1 MKYVTPEQK
10 GVSSAAIKEY
20 IDRLEANQV
29 STHEIILARGED
41 IYFEKYWEPFY
52 PEYQHRMYSV
62 TKSMVS
68 LAIGFALQDGLL
80 RLDDKI
86 SEHFPKEVAVA
97 NQTDENMLNQTIRN
111 MLMMST
117 AKTVRG
123 WFWERTPDRVQ
134 FYFENDNPS
143 RKPGVRFEY
152 DSCGSF
158 ILGALVERLTGMELM
173 EYLRVK
179 LFDKIGVSKEA
190 YCLKCPGG
198 HSWGDSAMICM
209 PRDMLLIA
217 RFVLNKGRWNGE
229 QILSEEYILEATSD
243 LIDTKVGDLDDF
255 KSKGYGYYIW
265 RTYDNSFMFYG
276 MGCQFAVCV
285 PDKDMIMIYN
295 GDNQGYDENEDLI
308 IKNFFECIVRP
319 ASDEAL
325 DENQDL
331 EVEEALKRPLKL
343 MTAKGEASNEH
354 QEKINGVTFAL
365 EPNPMGITQCTL
377 NFSENGCS
385 FDYINAQGEKH
396 LPFSMLEN
404 VIGSFPQEG
413 YSDNVGAERTKNFY
427 YRCAVS
433 GAWIETNKL
442 HLKVQIIDKYFGR
455 LDIYF
460 EFPEENEIRIFMKKT
475 AEDFLDEYVGEAIGK
490 KKLQKNNFFTLQ

>member
-1 MKYVTPEQK
+1 MNYTTPEQK
-10 GVSSAAIKEY
+10 GVSSAAIKKY
-20 IDRLEANQV
+20 IDILESNQV
-29 STHEIILARGED
+29 STHEVILARGED
-41 IYFEKYWEPFY
+41 IYFEKYWDPFC

-68 LAIGFALQDGLL
+68 IAIGFALQDGLL
-80 RLDDKI
+80 DLNDPI
-86 SEHFPKEVAVA
+86 SKHFPKEVEAA
-97 NQTDENMLNQTIRN
+97 NQTDENMLGQTIRN

-179 LFDKIGVSKEA
+179 LFDKIGVSKDA

-198 HSWGDSAMICM
+198 HSWGDSAMICT
-209 PRDMLLIA
+209 PRDLLLIA
-217 RFVLNKGRWNGE
+217 RFVLNKGKWNGE
-229 QILSEEYILEATSD
+229 QILDESYIEEATSN

-285 PDKDMIMIYN
+285 PEKDMILIYN
-295 GDNQGYDENEDLI
+295 GDNQGYEECEDLI
-308 IKNFFECIVRP
+308 VKNFFECIVRT

-325 DENQDL
+325 EPNRDK
-331 EVEEALKRPLKL
+331 EVEDALQRPLKL
-343 MTAKGEASNEH
+343 MTAKGKDCSEL

-365 EPNPMGITQCTL
+365 EENPMGITECSL
-377 NFSENGCS
+377 RFAEDGCS
-385 FDYINAQGEKH
+385 FDYINGQGAKS
-396 LPFSMLEN
+396 LQFRMLEN
-404 VIGSFPQEG
+404 AFSLFPQEG
-413 YSDNVGAERTKNFY
+413 YSDDVGAERKANFY
-427 YRCAVS
+427 YKCAVS
-433 GAWIETNKL
+433 AAWLEENKL
-442 HLKVQIIDKYFGR
+442 HLKVQIIDRYFGR
-455 LDIYF
+455 LDIVL
-460 EFPEENEIRIFMKKT
+460 EFPKEDEVHISMKKT
-475 AEDFLDEYVGEAIGK
+475 AEDFLDEYVGCAVGKAI
-490 KKLQKNNFFTLQ
+490 